1 MAIEYIGLKNIE
13 GPLVVLEGVTD
24 ASYDEVVSIT
34 LSNGQKRMGRVIT
47 ISGDKAVIQV
57 YEGTTGISLTNT
69 RTKMLGK
76 PMELALRRYR
86 TSD

>member
-69 RTKMLGK
+69 RTN
-76 PMELALRRYR
+76 LRRYR